1 MQADLIMR
9 NKVLALLSAR
19 YKSLWRLLWGKGGV
33 MPVIGLLIGISI
45 LALVTLGCAWAM
57 IIHRGP
63 AAGRIGLAALVI
75 TALHL
80 LTLLSAG
87 MGGRLGI
94 FNDPRPLQPYPLT
107 PFDWA
112 LAASLGQALDFG
124 TGYALAGMI
133 GLSLGLAL
141 FSPGSEG
148 LFAVPILLIGH
159 LVLAVQV
166 AGLSGIAAR
175 LSRSR
180 RFRDGAQLFGVLLS
194 VGMTALYFWFVFPH
208 AGGRPES
215 TGFSSLASLL
225 EPVGYLSFSGAL
237 LKTQAAL
244 LAGRSGAAALGGA
257 AALFHLLLAL
267 GLILLAV
274 RMALRESGRGGGGIV
289 RSRALA
295 FILRPLPW
303 NLAAFLAKDLSY
315 LRREP
320 GLAGRLGGSLL
331 NSLLLIAFI
340 ALWHIPT
347 ITGFYYFLMAMS
359 AHGAARMIFYN
370 QWGYE
375 GPGIRFLLSSGAPPL
390 QLLISKWLMGF
401 TVILIDAGLKALVLW
416 WLLPGSAS
424 QWLLYGMILALAP
437 VGAALGGYI
446 SLRQPWPM
454 LGRGRLRGRQ
464 QLFDWAMV
472 PVMMG
477 MRAVF
482 LFTALPI
489 LALWWMMSGTSLM
502 AYAPFALLCAL
513 GYALAL
519 AVAAIPF
526 LAKQFELRRPELME
540 ALSLPEESI

>member
-1 MQADLIMR
+1 MSR
-9 NKVLALLSAR
+9 VLALLGAR

-33 MPVIGLLIGISI
+33 MPVIGLLIGVSI
-45 LALVTLGCAWAM
+45 LALVMLGCAWVMAAWT
-57 IIHRGP
+57 GP
-63 AAGRIGLAALVI
+63 ELGRIRIAALII
-75 TALHL
+75 TGLHL
-80 LTLLSAG
+80 FTLIGAG

-94 FNDPRPLQPYPLT
+94 FNDPRPLLPYPLSR
-107 PFDWA
+107 FDWA

-124 TGYALAGMI
+124 TGYALAGTI
-133 GLSLGLAL
+133 GLAL
-141 FSPGSEG
+141 GLG
-148 LFAVPILLIGH
+148 LFGGGGAALLAIPILLIGH

-180 RFRDGAQLFGVLLS
+180 RFRDGMQLFGVLLS
-194 VGMTALYFWFVFPH
+194 VGMTALYFWFIFPRSG
-208 AGGRPES
+208 ARAEF
-215 TGFSSLASLL
+215 TGLGTLSGLL
-225 EPVGYLSFSGAL
+225 EPAGYLSFSGAL
-237 LKTQAAL
+237 LKTLAAL
-244 LAGRSGAAALGGA
+244 RGGETVVAALGGA
-257 AALFHLLLAL
+257 ATLLHLLLAF
-267 GLILLAV
+267 GLIAAAVHLAQ
-274 RMALRESGRGGGGIV
+274 RETGRGGGGIV

-295 FILRPLPW
+295 FLLRPLPW
-303 NLAAFLAKDLSY
+303 SLAAFLAKDLSY

-331 NSLLLIAFI
+331 NSLLLIVFV
-340 ALWHIPT
+340 ALVRIPFS
-347 ITGFYYFLMAMS
+347 GFYYFLMAMS

-375 GPGIRFLLSSGAPPL
+375 GPGIRFLLASGADPM
-390 QLLISKWLMGF
+390 QMLISKWLLGF
-401 TVILIDAGLKALVLW
+401 TVIAIDAGLKALVLW

-424 QWLLYGMILALAP
+424 HWLLYGMILALAP

-454 LGRGRLRGRQ
+454 LGRGRLRNRQ

-472 PVMMG
+472 PIMMA
-477 MRAVF
+477 MRLIF
-482 LFTALPI
+482 LFSALPV
-489 LALWWMMSGTSLM
+489 LLLWWLM
-502 AYAPFALLCAL
+502 KGNAALMNYAPLALLCAI

-519 AVAAIPF
+519 SVAALPF